1 MEAISLL
8 VPVVEYTIK
17 PVVRQVGYLINYKSN
32 VQNLETQIEELV
44 LAKETLQ
51 HRLDQELRRGR
62 QKIKADVQKWLIEMD
77 EIIANAKQFLEGE
90 RQAKKCLNGFCRYH
104 PNRKAT
110 KLAQIMVIGK
120 GKEFP
125 SVSYSTPPKDIW
137 TTVDFLA
144 FESRTSI
151 VTQIL
156 EEFKKDNIFKI
167 GVYGMGG
174 VGKTTL
180 VKQVASQAEDE
191 KLYNNVAKVGVK
203 QNTDAKRIQNEI
215 AEKLGLKRFNE
226 NETEAGRARF
236 LSDYIK
242 DKEILVIFWEEL
254 DLEKLGV
261 PVGMC
266 KLLFTSRT
274 KEVLSSKIGTQQDF
288 MLKVLNEEETWNLF
302 ENTVSEDAV
311 KDPDIGKVAIEV
323 ANQCKG
329 LPILVV
335 TVAKALKGKKLHSWK
350 DVLRNLKLCGGDELE
365 KAYSG
370 IEWSYNQLVG
380 AQLKSLFLIF
390 GMSGGRYYHLNY
402 MLKCTL
408 GLSLFEGINTM
419 EEANDRLH
427 SLVDKLKDYCL
438 LLDTN
443 EDGFVTMHDL
453 TRDVARKIASMEGHF
468 LSKGYGDEFKEWPT
482 KEVLEKCTMIS
493 LDEINIPNEELGSPE
508 LQMFELHSKDKT
520 LEIPP
525 HFFMEMKQLK
535 VLDLTNLCIPSLSP
549 SVQSL
554 SSLQT
559 LCLDQWELRDLG
571 IVGELRS
578 LEILSLMFSKFKQL
592 PKEIGLLTRLRLLDL
607 RSCPELEVIH
617 PNVISSL
624 TRLEELNMN
633 NSFNKWETE
642 EANNNIS
649 LGSNA
654 SLSEL
659 KHLSNLTTLGINIKA
674 AVQLP
679 FNFFNFFYDKL
690 NHFKIFIG
698 DVWDWDAEYST
709 SKTLK
714 LKLSQTNQWDQEVE
728 DCKRMKEIVEGKEE
742 QLVDDPIK
750 FLGLRSLTLQSL
762 PELISFSSNH
772 SPLVASTSRNP
783 MQLFNDKIVFPKL
796 KDLILSSIPLNELW
810 DGQLST
816 RLCWIQNLTSLT
828 VEGCDG
834 LTFLCSSF
842 MSMNLFVQL
851 KRLRVR
857 RCQNIVEIISTEE
870 YGEVKNI
877 SYMFPKLE
885 TLVLEAL
892 GKLETICSSASYIEF
907 SCLESLIIKKCSKLG
922 PFIIDPR
929 MRQNIVDT
937 AGHHLFDE
945 KVGFP
950 RLEYLVIE
958 GLHKLTTVWHIQRAP
973 DSFCKLTK
981 IQVISCSSLLHILV
995 PGILKSLHS
1004 LKELYVEDCESV
1016 EVVFKVEGTS
1026 EIFTNEELLDGE
1038 EPHVFA
1044 HLKSLKIHGMDNLIH
1059 VWKDNSNLPGPV
1071 FPNLEILKVKKC
1083 DRLKNIV
1090 PSDTSFC
1097 NLVQLEVVECH
1108 GLEHLITCSVAKSF
1122 HQLKSIIVENCQK
1135 TLEIV
1140 ASSDDNEN
1148 IDEADAN
1155 EIIFSRLKDLKLCN
1169 LPNLKGFC
1177 SRNYNVKFPFLTTW
1191 SATNCIEMKISID
1204 GVLQNDS
1211 KHGVVPR

>member
-1 MEAISLL
+1 M
-8 VPVVEYTIK
+8 
-17 PVVRQVGYLINYKSN
+17 
-32 VQNLETQIEELV
+32 
-44 LAKETLQ
+44 
-51 HRLDQELRRGR
+51 
-62 QKIKADVQKWLIEMD
+62 
-77 EIIANAKQFLEGE
+77 
-90 RQAKKCLNGFCRYH
+90 
-104 PNRKAT
+104 
-110 KLAQIMVIGK
+110 
-120 GKEFP
+120 
-125 SVSYSTPPKDIW
+125 
-137 TTVDFLA
+137 
-144 FESRTSI
+144 
-151 VTQIL
+151 
-156 EEFKKDNIFKI
+156 
-167 GVYGMGG
+167 
-174 VGKTTL
+174 
-180 VKQVASQAEDE
+180 
-191 KLYNNVAKVGVK
+191 
-203 QNTDAKRIQNEI
+203 
-215 AEKLGLKRFNE
+215 
-226 NETEAGRARF
+226 
-236 LSDYIK
+236 
-242 DKEILVIFWEEL
+242 
-254 DLEKLGV
+254 
-261 PVGMC
+261 
-266 KLLFTSRT
+266 
-274 KEVLSSKIGTQQDF
+274 
-288 MLKVLNEEETWNLF
+288 
-302 ENTVSEDAV
+302 
-311 KDPDIGKVAIEV
+311 
-323 ANQCKG
+323 
-329 LPILVV
+329 
-335 TVAKALKGKKLHSWK
+335 
-350 DVLRNLKLCGGDELE
+350 
-365 KAYSG
+365 
-370 IEWSYNQLVG
+370 
-380 AQLKSLFLIF
+380 
-390 GMSGGRYYHLNY
+390 
-402 MLKCTL
+402 CTL
-408 GLSLFEGINTM
+408 GLELSLFEGTNTI
-419 EEANDRLH
+419 EEANDRLY
-427 SLVDKLKDYCL
+427 SSVDKLKDYCL
-438 LLDTN
+438 LLDTD
-443 EDGFVTMHDL
+443 EDGIVTMHDL

-482 KEVLEKCTMIS
+482 KEILEKCTTIS
-493 LDEINIPNEELGSPE
+493 LDEINIPNLPEELGSPE
-508 LQMFELHSKDKT
+508 LQMFELYSKDKT

-525 HFFMEMKQLK
+525 HFFKEMKQLK
-535 VLDLTNLCIPSLSP
+535 VLDLTNLCIPSLPP

-559 LCLDQWELRDLG
+559 LRLDQCELRDLG

-578 LEILSLMFSKFKQL
+578 LEILSLIFSKFKQL
-592 PKEIGLLTRLRLLDL
+592 PKEIGQLTRLRLLDL
-607 RSCPELEVIH
+607 RNCPELEVIH

-633 NSFNKWETE
+633 NSFNKWKTE

-674 AVQLP
+674 AGQLP

-698 DVWDWDAEYST
+698 DVWDWDAEYAT

-714 LKLSQTNQWDQEVE
+714 LKLSQTNQWDQGLQTILNRCEDLSLDVFDGVNNIVYQLDMDGFQRLKKLHVQNNPEISHIVQSNIGYTWIHFHAPFPVLEELSLLNLISLESVCSVQLAVDSFKKLKIIKVKNCPKLKNLFSCSMLGHELFELEKIEVE

-851 KRLRVR
+851 KRLKVR
-857 RCQNIVEIISTEE
+857 RCQNMVEIISTEE
-870 YGEVKNI
+870 YGAVKNI

-892 GKLETICSSASYIEF
+892 GKLETFCASASHIEF
-907 SCLESLIIKKCSKLG
+907 PCLQGLIIKECSKLG
-922 PFIIDPR
+922 PLIIDPR
-929 MRQNIVDT
+929 RRQNVIDT
-937 AGHHLFDE
+937 ARHHLFDE

-950 RLEYLVIE
+950 RLEYLVIQ
-958 GLHKLTTVWHIQRAP
+958 GLHKLTTVWHIQLAP
-973 DSFCKLTK
+973 DSFCKLTN

-1016 EVVFKVEGTS
+1016 EAVFKVEGTS
-1026 EIFTNEELLDGE
+1026 GGDHDQSEIFIFRNLVDVNILNCKSLKNVFPAPVARLLEKLEFLWIENCEILEQIVAEEEVGLLSNFMFPRATSLILYFLPQLRSFHPRKHTSNWPSLSELRIVGCDKLEILADEYSSFQQQQHEDDSKQQKGSFSNLENLYMTLDLHVPLEFYKINDLSLNCTSNTSSADLSVFLQKFHKLKTLELFFGDMEEIFMNEELLDGE
-1038 EPHVFA
+1038 EPHVFV
-1044 HLKSLKIHGMDNLIH
+1044 HLKSLKIHGMDNLIQ

-1083 DRLKNIV
+1083 GRLKNIV
-1090 PSDTSFC
+1090 PSSTSFC
-1097 NLVQLEVVECH
+1097 NLVQLEVLECH
-1108 GLEHLITCSVAKSF
+1108 GLKHLITCSVAKSF
-1122 HQLKSIIVENCQK
+1122 HQLQSIIVEDCQRM
-1135 TLEIV
+1135 LEIV

-1148 IDEADAN
+1148 IDDADAN
-1155 EIIFSRLKDLKLCN
+1155 KIIFSRLKDLKFCN

-1211 KHGVVPR
+1211 KHGVVPQITQKEEQGEHDDNDDDFEKWW